1 MSNSATVTTIFYSCI
16 GPSSYY
22 NSYFG
27 DGDYPMVYSY
37 VNCNGWEKNFVDC
50 PKDEYP
56 NFTYEQYCTRSDAIG
71 LRCYEG

>member
-1 MSNSATVTTIFYSCI
+1 MNHTAATVILFLFLT
-16 GPSSYY
+16 GPSYYY

-27 DGDYPMVYSY
+27 AGDYPMVYSY
-37 VNCNGWEKNFVDC
+37 VNCDGWEKNFVDC

-56 NFTYEQYCTRSDAIG
+56 NFTYEQYCTRLDVIG